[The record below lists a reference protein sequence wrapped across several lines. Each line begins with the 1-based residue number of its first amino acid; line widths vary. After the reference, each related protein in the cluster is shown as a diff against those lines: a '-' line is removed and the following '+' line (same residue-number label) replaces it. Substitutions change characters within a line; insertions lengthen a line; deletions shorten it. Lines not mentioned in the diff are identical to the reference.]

1 MNTTILK
8 IPEEIVEYIISFTC
22 DRRGYNMAHY
32 NQRKRLD
39 KDRMYRIITE
49 IKHFDSLGYS
59 ISWLTPSF
67 EQQLNYSLFI
77 KSLKLGKA
85 RIFYHTG
92 CYNGDWHEDAE
103 KKLMERQERRL
114 RAILNR

>member
-22 DRRGYNMAHY
+22 DRRGYNMTHY

-49 IKHFDSLGYS
+49 IKHFNSLGYN
-59 ISWLTPSF
+59 ISWLRPSC
-67 EQQLNYSLFI
+67 EQRKFTSLFI
-77 KSLKLGKA
+77 KSLKHGTA

-92 CYNGDWHEDAE
+92 CYKGDWQENAE
-103 KKLMERQERRL
+103 KNLIERQERRL

>member
-22 DRRGYNMAHY
+22 DRRGYNMTHY

-49 IKHFDSLGYS
+49 IKHFNSLGYS
-59 ISWLTPSF
+59 ISWLRPSTDQRKF
-67 EQQLNYSLFI
+67 TSLFI
-77 KSLKLGKA
+77 RSLKCGKA
-85 RIFYHTG
+85 HIFYHTG
-92 CYNGDWHEDAE
+92 CYKGDWQENAE
-103 KKLMERQERRL
+103 RKLMERQERRL

>member
-59 ISWLTPSF
+59 ISWLKPSF
-67 EQQLNYSLFI
+67 EQQLNYSL
-77 KSLKLGKA
+77 LK
-85 RIFYHTG
+85 
-92 CYNGDWHEDAE
+92 
-103 KKLMERQERRL
+103 RR
-114 RAILNR
+114 RASRLV